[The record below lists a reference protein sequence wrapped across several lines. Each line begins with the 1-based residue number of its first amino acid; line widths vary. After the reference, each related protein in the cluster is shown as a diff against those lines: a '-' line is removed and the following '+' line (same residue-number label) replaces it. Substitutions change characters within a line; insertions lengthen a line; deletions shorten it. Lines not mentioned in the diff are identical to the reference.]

1 MFNYSQIKFFPLCYN
16 TWFFVWYTLPANLR
30 EIPLPRIRLNP
41 IQGGCKFAHPYLD
54 VTKRKI
60 WGTTG
65 APNFSYFQYHLMILD
80 TFCENLAHVAPQ
92 LQIL

>member
-60 WGTTG
+60 WGALG
-65 APNFSYFQYHLMILD
+65 APNFLTFNIIILD
-80 TFCENLAHVAPQ
+80 IFCENLACVGPP